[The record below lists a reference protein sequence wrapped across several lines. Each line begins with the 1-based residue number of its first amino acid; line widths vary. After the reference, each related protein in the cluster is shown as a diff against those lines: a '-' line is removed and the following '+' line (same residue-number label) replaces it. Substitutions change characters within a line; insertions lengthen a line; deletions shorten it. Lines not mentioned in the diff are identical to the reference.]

1 MAAAE
6 SSVVFIEFDC
16 GLGSGQII
24 LINMGGSLGGNKVNK
39 AKLFFGKTGCEWKQR
54 CLEVAERECR
64 IQGMFISVFISYWGG
79 TITKEVKLQQREAG
93 N

>member
-16 GLGSGQII
+16 GLSSGQII
-24 LINMGGSLGGNKVNK
+24 LIDMGGRSLPTGSLEGNKVNK

-54 CLEVAERECR
+54 CLKVLKENEEFKEC
-64 IQGMFISVFISYWGG
+64 S
-79 TITKEVKLQQREAG
+79 
-93 N
+93 

>member
-6 SSVVFIEFDC
+6 SSVVFTEFDC
-16 GLGSGQII
+16 GLASGQII
-24 LINMGGSLGGNKVNK
+24 LIDMCGRSLPTGSLEGNKVNK

-64 IQGMFISVFISYWGG
+64 IQGMLMSVFISYWGG
-79 TITKEVKLQQREAG
+79 TITKPRRR
-93 N
+93 

>member
-6 SSVVFIEFDC
+6 ANVVFIEFDC
-16 GLGSGQII
+16 GLGSDHFNRHGREKPAH
-24 LINMGGSLGGNKVNK
+24 SESGGNKVSK
-39 AKLFFGKTGCEWKQR
+39 AKLFLGKTGCEWKQR

-64 IQGMFISVFISYWGG
+64 IQGMFISVFNE
-79 TITKEVKLQQREAG
+79 TNKEVKLQQREAG

>member
-6 SSVVFIEFDC
+6 SGVVFIEFDC
-16 GLGSGQII
+16 GLTSGQII
-24 LINMGGSLGGNKVNK
+24 LIDMGGRSLPTESLEGNKVNM

-64 IQGMFISVFISYWGG
+64 IQGMFMSVFISYWGG
-79 TITKEVKLQQREAG
+79 TITKPTRR
-93 N
+93 